1 MPPRSRPSLSL
12 ERMMRRKAAGE
23 NGQSL
28 AELAL
33 VMPLLL
39 MILISMV
46 EVGWAMRS
54 QLIVTTAGR
63 EAARF
68 AGRRVF
74 DYAEIDEV
82 AEVALLA
89 LNPIYEGPNANTTI
103 IITKVQVHP
112 DGSWELDEENGG
124 QPYVKGDLPV
134 ESRMEPA
141 DYDQIGQENSEYFTT
156 EDDLVVVEIFY
167 DHNLLLGSRIAGGWI
182 GLGPLRLYSRSINRI
197 GVSRYE

>member
-1 MPPRSRPSLSL
+1 MT
-12 ERMMRRKAAGE
+12 MRRRAGGE
-23 NGQSL
+23 SGQSL

-39 MILISMV
+39 MILVAMV

-54 QLIVTTAGR
+54 HLIVTTASR

-68 AGRRVF
+68 AARRVF
-74 DYAEIDEV
+74 DYDEISEV
-82 AEVALLA
+82 AEVALLS
-89 LNPIYEGPNANTTI
+89 LNPVYDGADANTTI
-103 IITKVQVHP
+103 IITKVHIDAVGHWTK
-112 DGSWELDEENGG
+112 DGG

-134 ESRMEPA
+134 ESRMEDA
-141 DYDQIGQENSEYFTT
+141 AYDQIAADNVVFNAAHGGLDSE
-156 EDDLVVVEIFY
+156 DNVVVVEIFY
-167 DHNLLLGSRIAGGWI
+167 DHDLLLASRIASGWI

>member
-1 MPPRSRPSLSL
+1 MPPRSRPLLSL

-23 NGQSL
+23 KGQSL

-74 DYAEIDEV
+74 DYEEIDEV
-82 AEVALLA
+82 AEVALLS

-103 IITKVQVHP
+103 IITKVQIP
-112 DGSWELDEENGG
+112 AGAGWTIDGG

-141 DYDQIGQENSEYFTT
+141 DYNQIAQENSEYFTT
-156 EDDLVVVEIFY
+156 EDNLVVVEIFY

>member
-1 MPPRSRPSLSL
+1 
-12 ERMMRRKAAGE
+12 MRRRAGGE
-23 NGQSL
+23 RGQSL

-39 MILISMV
+39 MILVAMV

-54 QLIVTTAGR
+54 HLIVTTASR

-68 AGRRVF
+68 AARRVF

-82 AEVALLA
+82 AEVALLS
-89 LNPIYEGPNANTTI
+89 LNPVYDGADANATI
-103 IITKVQVHP
+103 IITKVQIDAEGNPPVI
-112 DGSWELDEENGG
+112 DGG

-134 ESRMEPA
+134 ESGLGAAEYNQIVA
-141 DYDQIGQENSEYFTT
+141 DNVVFNTTHSGIDSENNV
-156 EDDLVVVEIFY
+156 VVVEVFY
-167 DHNLLLGSRIAGGWI
+167 DHELLLGSRIVGDWI
-182 GLGPLRLYSRSINRI
+182 GLGPLRLYSRSISRI

>member
-1 MPPRSRPSLSL
+1 
-12 ERMMRRKAAGE
+12 MREE
-23 NGQSL
+23 NDRQRGQSL

-39 MILISMV
+39 MILVAMV

-54 QLIVTTAGR
+54 HLIVTTASR

-68 AGRRVF
+68 AARRVF

-82 AEVALLA
+82 AEVALLS
-89 LNPIYEGPNANTTI
+89 LNPVYDGADADATI
-103 IITKVQVHP
+103 IITKVQI
-112 DGSWELDEENGG
+112 DAQGDWTIDGG

-134 ESRMEPA
+134 ESGLGAGE
-141 DYDQIGQENSEYFTT
+141 YNQIGDDNELFNTTHPGIDSENNV
-156 EDDLVVVEIFY
+156 VVVEVFY
-167 DHNLLLGSRIAGGWI
+167 DHDLLLGSRIASGWI
-182 GLGPLRLYSRSINRI
+182 GLGPLRLYSRSISRI